1 MSTIAERVARGA
13 ALLDEREPGWWQR
26 IDLGRLDIG
35 STCRCVLGQL
45 WDDAPE
51 LWFDEEPDDT
61 NPYKRALNEL
71 RLYHGKDED
80 LGFDREDGE
89 HYPPLTA
96 AWREL
101 IEERRGDEPR

>member
-1 MSTIAERVARGA
+1 MATIAERVARGA
-13 ALLDEREPGWWQR
+13 ALLDEREPGWWKR
-26 IDLGRLDIG
+26 IDLGKLDLA

-51 LWFDEEPDDT
+51 LWFDT
-61 NPYKRALNEL
+61 GPYKRALDEL
-71 RLYHGKDED
+71 GLYHGKDED

-101 IEERRGDEPR
+101 IEDRRAGEPRA

>member
-26 IDLGRLDIG
+26 IDLSKLDLA

-45 WDDAPE
+45 WIDMAIED
-51 LWFDEEPDDT
+51 DEED
-61 NPYKRALNEL
+61 PYNMALRDL
-71 RLYHGKDED
+71 SLYHGRDED

-89 HYPPLTA
+89 QYPPLTA

>member
-1 MSTIAERVARGA
+1 LSTIAERVARGA

-26 IDLGRLDIG
+26 IDLSKLDLA

-45 WDDAPE
+45 NTDRDG
-51 LWFDEEPDDT
+51 
-61 NPYKRALNEL
+61 PYPRWSDILDRFGVQLRNEFS
-71 RLYHGKDED
+71 HGFNV
-80 LGFDREDGE
+80 GGE
-89 HYPPLTA
+89 GTEAKFANLTA